1 MNGTGPHLRGLRLWT
16 KREGMCLAIL
26 ERALRLL
33 SAEKALPESEVDL
46 NRLLYFCL
54 LTASSELYPRDPVAP
69 ISECNNQPDPDD
81 ISRVAREQKRPDFQ
95 WIYRDQY
102 ELDLKRSS
110 KQFVVE
116 CKRIGKPLRA
126 DWVFNQNYVRHG
138 ICRFRDPEWA
148 YAKSF
153 TSGAMVGY
161 CQSMEPA
168 QALKEVNEEAGQNS
182 LPPIISVGSPASHGQ
197 RLEHT
202 FERSFP
208 VSPFHLLHLWID
220 LRPEYTVAHN

>member
-1 MNGTGPHLRGLRLWT
+1 MSGTGPILRSLRLWT
-16 KREGMCLAIL
+16 KREVMCLAIL

-33 SAEKALPESEVDL
+33 RTENPLPELEIDL
-46 NRLLYFCL
+46 NRRLYFCL
-54 LTASSELYPRDPVAP
+54 LTTSSELYPKDPVAP

-81 ISRVAREQKRPDFQ
+81 ISRAAREQKRPDFQ
-95 WIYRDQY
+95 WVYRDQY
-102 ELDLKRSS
+102 ESDPQRSS

-116 CKRIGKPLRA
+116 CKRLGKPCRP
-126 DWVFNQNYVRHG
+126 DWVFNLNYVRHG
-138 ICRFRDPEWA
+138 ICRFRDPKWA

-182 LPPIISVGSPASHGQ
+182 LPHIIPVGSPASHGQ
-197 RLEHT
+197 RLGHT

-208 VSPFHLLHLWID
+208 VSPFHLHHLWID
-220 LRPEYTVAHN
+220 LRPSCPEES